1 MERTAVN
8 PWGWSLDMGYN
19 QGEVVSGHTRTCSAQ
34 GRRQWM
40 PTGLLSTP
48 ATWPLR
54 SRSRST
60 TSNVSSSRPASG
72 SARLEATAV
81 A

>member
-48 ATWPLR
+48 ATWPR
-54 SRSRST
+54 RWR
-60 TSNVSSSRPASG
+60 
-72 SARLEATAV
+72 
-81 A
+81 